1 MDIERFFGRI
11 TLMENKISLN
21 ILFFFTVFLLA
32 IIIILILYYPEKQ
45 SQACFKEYC
54 FNIELAVT
62 DKERN
67 RGLMFREYLA
77 FNESMLFV
85 FPEEGEYPFWMKNTL
100 IPLDIIWINQE
111 KEVVFI
117 KENFQ
122 PCENEYS
129 CPLVRPDK
137 NAKYVLEVNEGIVEK
152 IGLEVGDKIL
162 LFVE

>member
-1 MDIERFFGRI
+1 
-11 TLMENKISLN
+11 MENKISLN

-32 IIIILILYYPEKQ
+32 IIIILILCSPEKQ
-45 SQACFKEYC
+45 SQACFKERC

-62 DKERN
+62 DEERN
-67 RGLMFREYLA
+67 QGLMFREYLA
-77 FNESMLFV
+77 FNEAMLFV

-117 KENFQ
+117 RENLQ
-122 PCENEYS
+122 PCEDEYS

-152 IGLEVGDKIL
+152 TGLEVGDKML
-162 LFVE
+162 LFVK

>member
-1 MDIERFFGRI
+1 
-11 TLMENKISLN
+11 MENKISLN
-21 ILFFFTVFLLA
+21 ALFFFTVFLLA
-32 IIIILILYYPEKQ
+32 IIIILIIWQPGKQ
-45 SQACFKEYC
+45 SQVCLKDHC

-62 DKERN
+62 DEERN

-77 FNESMLFV
+77 LNESMLFI

-117 KENFQ
+117 KENLQ
-122 PCENEYS
+122 PCEDEYF
-129 CPLVRPDK
+129 CPLVHSDK

-162 LFVE
+162 LFVK

>member
-1 MDIERFFGRI
+1 
-11 TLMENKISLN
+11 MENKISVN
-21 ILFFFTVFLLA
+21 VLFFFTVFLLA
-32 IIIILILYYPEKQ
+32 IIIILILCHSGKQ
-45 SQACFKEYC
+45 SQACFKEHC

-62 DKERN
+62 DEERN

-77 FNESMLFV
+77 FNEAMLFI
-85 FPEEGEYPFWMKNTL
+85 FPEEREYPFWMKNTL

-117 KENFQ
+117 IENLQ
-122 PCENEYS
+122 PCEDEYP

-162 LFVE
+162 LFVK

>member
-1 MDIERFFGRI
+1 
-11 TLMENKISLN
+11 MENKISLN
-21 ILFFFTVFLLA
+21 ALFFFTVFLLA
-32 IIIILILYYPEKQ
+32 IIIILILYPSEKP
-45 SQACFKEYC
+45 SQACFKEHC

-62 DKERN
+62 EEERSQ
-67 RGLMFREYLA
+67 GLMFREYLA
-77 FNESMLFV
+77 LNEAMLFV

-117 KENFQ
+117 RENLQ
-122 PCENEYS
+122 PCEDEYS

-162 LFVE
+162 LFVK